1 LGLDCVRPI
10 NPFYFIGLQREPL
23 CSPAARAGG
32 SSNAF
37 TSAYRATTKE
47 LGKGKNQ
54 VNAASKTALS
64 KKPAAS
70 TVEVQT
76 HARRDE
82 LMLEHMPLV
91 TAIAAHIQKSIPV
104 HVELDDLIHAGIMGL
119 FDAATKYRDDKEVA
133 FPTYAKHRIRGAIL
147 DSLRQ
152 QDWASRD
159 LRKRYKQV
167 EAVTRELTVK
177 LERSPTDAEIANHIG
192 LSPRRWQALMVDF
205 RSLGIVA
212 VQQHPNDREDHLV
225 PEATSNPELAPDR
238 LFARGELR
246 GKLDKAMKTLPE
258 RYQQVVKLYYE
269 RDMTMKEIGGVLGV
283 NESRVSQIHK
293 CALERMQSVLNG
305 TGISSPGMF

>member
-1 LGLDCVRPI
+1 M
-10 NPFYFIGLQREPL
+10 
-23 CSPAARAGG
+23 
-32 SSNAF
+32 
-37 TSAYRATTKE
+37 
-47 LGKGKNQ
+47 
-54 VNAASKTALS
+54 NAASKTAFF
-64 KKPAAS
+64 KPAA
-70 TVEVQT
+70 TTATDQQR
-76 HARRDE
+76 ARRDE
-82 LMLEHMPLV
+82 LMLEHMHLV

-104 HVELDDLIHAGIMGL
+104 HVELDDLVHAGIMGL

-177 LERSPTDAEIANHIG
+177 LGHSPSDEEVAAHIG

-212 VQQHPNDREDHLV
+212 LQQHPNDREDHLV
-225 PEATSNPELAPDR
+225 PEATSNPELSPDR

-246 GKLDKAMKTLPE
+246 GKLDKAMRTLPE
-258 RYQQVVKLYYE
+258 RYQQVVELYYE
-269 RDMTMKEIGGVLGV
+269 RDMTMKEIGSVLGV

-293 CALERMQSVLNG
+293 SALERMQNVLAG
-305 TGISSPGMF
+305 TGISSTAMF

>member
-1 LGLDCVRPI
+1 MLL
-10 NPFYFIGLQREPL
+10 PL
-23 CSPAARAGG
+23 RTEQPKPLAEGEE
-32 SSNAF
+32 
-37 TSAYRATTKE
+37 TK
-47 LGKGKNQ
+47 

-64 KKPAAS
+64 RKPVTTTTA
-70 TVEVQT
+70 VDQIR
-76 HARRDE
+76 ARRDE

-177 LERSPTDAEIANHIG
+177 LERAPTDAEIANHIG

-212 VQQHPNDREDHLV
+212 IQQLPNDREDHLV

-258 RYQQVVKLYYE
+258 RYQQVVQLYYE
-269 RDMTMKEIGGVLGV
+269 RDMTMKEIGSVLGV

-293 CALERMQSVLNG
+293 SALERMQNVLSGN
-305 TGISSPGMF
+305 GISSPAMF